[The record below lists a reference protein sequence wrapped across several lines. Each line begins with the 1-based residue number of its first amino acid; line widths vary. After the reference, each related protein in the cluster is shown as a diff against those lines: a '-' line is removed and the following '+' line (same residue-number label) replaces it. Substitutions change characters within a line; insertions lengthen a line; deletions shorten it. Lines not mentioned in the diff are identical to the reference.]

1 MQRIVVQKILF
12 LRKEKNWRYLPLML
26 TKQKMAVTAVAV
38 KSGSA
43 EDMDVVNVLEIAKLQ
58 LCSGRYCW

>member
-26 TKQKMAVTAVAV
+26 TTRQQVTAVAV

-43 EDMDVVNVLEIAKLQ
+43 EDMDVVNVSEIAKLQ